1 MGHINAMNGNSGLG
15 LNNLWITEGGNVT
28 RVSGIGS
35 QDQVSGIR
43 FQRWGFRD
51 EPHLTWH

>member
-1 MGHINAMNGNSGLG
+1 MNGNSGLG